1 MARQQIRCTAGKVGH
16 IGFGSVAQRKQGL
29 PHHFLEQVLLAVEI
43 QIDGAL
49 ADAGALGD
57 VIELGGSEA
66 LLHERIKRSINDGD
80 AAGFLLQFAFP
91 CPWQFERCTHGLEPD
106 GDMPAS

>member
-1 MARQQIRCTAGKVGH
+1 MLCIDYTCFGDRLYYH
-16 IGFGSVAQRKQGL
+16 ISG
-29 PHHFLEQVLLAVEI
+29 AVEI
-43 QIDGAL
+43 KIDGAL